1 VSCPMFS
8 PLLLESTPDDERA
21 TTTGPAPGK
30 ATLTSRLTPRPRA
43 VDRWSEAPAPGGDGL
58 APSAGAP
65 LPSSLRARFEHSL
78 GADLSMVRIHDGAE
92 SARSASALDARAFT
106 VGSDIHFAAG
116 QYQPEDPFGLHLLAH
131 EVAHTAQQAGH
142 PPVAQAKLN
151 VSTPGDASEDEA
163 DRAADAMVAGRPT
176 SVASRPAAVYR
187 SPNGSTSASTGKRRG
202 PGGWSGWHLPQG
214 RVVRAAHQARRGGR
228 GSSGGRRPRLDATR
242 GRPHPARHLL
252 RNLVEHGLR
261 GLGQRG
267 QRDAEHRLRLLHED
281 DARPTIRGRPWAR
294 ALFLALR
301 NSAEVTDPAGKG
313 TDFGH
318 IMAGLDA
325 QNWAARTLPTGS
337 GGTGLDVVTWLG
349 DIGGGGG
356 MLAMNRGGRDGTPR
370 PRRDRLRQVLPRP
383 RLRCQRQHRG
393 RYRRHRRCRG
403 VSRSTLLRVPRG
415 VLERHGR
422 RRGALQPAGPSSSSS
437 SSGAPSSTAKLAD
450 ESALIDK
457 LAGDCET
464 FGTIYAITRMQ
475 SKGAGTPATVR
486 ETGRHIAGGVA
497 RDGDHL
503 REDPR
508 GGVERSEE
516 ADQGE
521 GRHGSGGDRSRAG
534 ADHAVRARGP
544 GDGGGRGGPRT
555 APSGP
560 TASSTRSVAAKAGDL
575 HRTDRVSRSIGGR
588 GERLSRSRL
597 RRTGASGGH

>member
-1 VSCPMFS
+1 MFS
-8 PLLLESTPDDERA
+8 SLLLESTPDDERA

-43 VDRWSEAPAPGGDGL
+43 ADRWSEAPAPGGDGL

-116 QYQPEDPFGLHLLAH
+116 QYQPEDPFGMHLLAH

-187 SPNGSTSASTGKRRG
+187 SPNGSTSASTGSAGAPAAG
-202 PGGWSGWHLPQG
+202 PGGTF
-214 RVVRAAHQARRGGR
+214 RKA
-228 GSSGGRRPRLDATR
+228 GSFAQLIK
-242 GRPHPARHLL
+242 
-252 RNLVEHGLR
+252 LVEEAEARLAAAGLASTPQEVVHILR
-261 GLGQRG
+261 GIYYGTSWSMDFEGSGNEGSEMRNIGFDYYTKTTRPDDPRPALG
-267 QRDAEHRLRLLHED
+267 ES
-281 DARPTIRGRPWAR
+281 
-294 ALFLALR
+294 LFLALR

-356 MLAMNRGGRDGTPR
+356 MLAMNRGGAMAPRDPDATAYGKFSLPHDYGASVNIEGDIAGTVGVEVSPDR
-370 PRRDRLRQVLPRP
+370 PFSASLAAYLNATEEGGERYN
-383 RLRCQRQHRG
+383 QRAQ
-393 RYRRHRRCRG
+393 
-403 VSRSTLLRVPRG
+403 LF
-415 VLERHGR
+415 LEFLG
-422 RRGALQPAGPSSSSS
+422 GTVVDG
-437 SSGAPSSTAKLAD
+437 KLAD

-457 LAGDCET
+457 LADQCET

-486 ETGRHIAGGVA
+486 ETGRHIAGA
-497 RDGDHL
+497 S
-503 REDPR
+503 REMATIYVKTLAAALSDPKKPI
-508 GGVERSEE
+508 
-516 ADQGE
+516 Q
-521 GRHGSGGDRSRAG
+521 
-534 ADHAVRARGP
+534 
-544 GDGGGRGGPRT
+544 
-555 APSGP
+555 
-560 TASSTRSVAAKAGDL
+560 AKADMDPGVTAAAPAPTTQFELAALAMEAAEGAKDGAEWA
-575 HRTDRVSRSIGGR
+575 DREFDK
-588 GERLSRSRL
+588 ER
-597 RRTGASGGH
+597 RRQGW